1 MPLSSRIIKSM
12 QTSAKES
19 SDWVIDT
26 TYDYEEEPEESYEET
41 NQEAAD
47 ELAQARK
54 KSDQLIKTALT
65 EKERL
70 IEEAEAEISRIKEEA
85 YAKAFEEGQQAG
97 FSNGYAEGK
106 EEGYQAGKI
115 ESQHLVEQARKALTD
130 AQLDIEAYVE
140 EKKDSLLSLSV
151 HMAEKIVQD
160 QLDLLP
166 DGILELVNP
175 ILHQLDHK
183 EDYVSLTVHTS
194 KRLEIR
200 EKLPYLEKNYPGV
213 RFVVFGDDNVD
224 PLGCVV
230 ESAHKVV
237 DLQVRNQLLAMVN
250 EMKERE
256 REM

>member
-12 QTSAKES
+12 QANAKES
-19 SDWVIDT
+19 NDWVIDT
-26 TYDYEEEPEESYEET
+26 AYDYEEDPEDSYEET
-41 NQEAAD
+41 SQDAAD
-47 ELAQARK
+47 ELAQARQ
-54 KSDQLIKTALT
+54 KSDQLIKTAIT

-70 IEEAEAEISRIKEEA
+70 LEEAVAEISRIKEET

-97 FSNGYAEGK
+97 YSRGFQEGK
-106 EEGYQAGKI
+106 EDGYQAGKSD
-115 ESQHLVEQARKALTD
+115 SQQLVDQARMTLTE
-130 AQLDIEAYVE
+130 AQLDIEAYIE

-183 EDYVSLTVHTS
+183 EDYVSLTVHSS
-194 KRLEIR
+194 KRLEVR

-213 RFVVFGDDNVD
+213 RFVVLGDDNVD

-237 DLQVRNQLLAMVN
+237 DLQVRNQLLAMVD